1 MCSAA
6 WTLHEGGYELGFNRD
21 EKWIRAVSRDP
32 QFEGQHPVPGACAR
46 DSEAGGTWLFI
57 NEYGVTLAVTNAY
70 PGGMIPLP
78 GKTSRG
84 LLPLVAAVHTTA
96 GRIEKALFT
105 ETQWSHFAPCELLLI
120 DHEGLRHFGW
130 DGGSFASLPDPAAN
144 FLTTSSIATESVK
157 NARRSRYDRIAS
169 SGVSTILNDDTA
181 NDPAAAIF
189 VTRDDGG
196 TVSQTFVTV
205 SVREIIFASR
215 RRDELL
221 QEIRFSRK
229 A

>member
-6 WTLHEGGYELGFNRD
+6 WTFDEGGYQLGFNRD
-21 EKWIRAVSRDP
+21 EKWARPVSRDP
-32 QFEGQHPVPGACAR
+32 QYEGQHLVPGACAR
-46 DSEAGGTWLFI
+46 DSEAGGTWLFT
-57 NEYGVTLAVTNAY
+57 NEYGVTLAVMNAY

-84 LLPLVAAVHTTA
+84 LLPLVAAVHATA
-96 GRIEKALFT
+96 DRIEEALFT
-105 ETQWSHFAPCELLLI
+105 ETEWGHFAPCELLLI

-130 DGGSFASLPDPAAN
+130 VGESFTSMPAPAAN
-144 FLTTSSIATESVK
+144 FLTTSSVATEAVK
-157 NARRSRYDRIAS
+157 TARHSRFDRIAS
-169 SGVSTILNDDTA
+169 SGVTAILNDDTA

-196 TVSQTFVTV
+196 TVSQTLVTV

-215 RRDELL
+215 RRDEPL
-221 QEIRFSRK
+221 QEIRFPRK
-229 A
+229 P

>member
-6 WTLHEGGYELGFNRD
+6 WTFQDDGYEFGFNRD
-21 EKWIRAVSRDP
+21 EKWTRPVSRDP
-32 QFEGQHPVPGACAR
+32 QFEGDHAVPGACAR
-46 DSEAGGTWLFI
+46 DSEAGGTWLFT
-57 NEYGVTLAVTNAY
+57 NEYGITLAVMNAY

-84 LLPLVAAVHTTA
+84 MLPLVAAAHVTA
-96 GRIEKALFT
+96 DRIEHALFT
-105 ETQWSHFAPCELLLI
+105 ETEWSQFAPCELLLI

-130 DGGSFASLPDPAAN
+130 DGESFASLSAPAAD
-144 FLTTSSIATESVK
+144 FLTTSSVATEAVK
-157 NARRSRYDRIAS
+157 TARNSRFDRITP
-169 SGVSTILNDDTA
+169 SGVTTILNDDTA

-215 RRDELL
+215 RRDGPL
-221 QEIRFSRK
+221 QEIRFPRK
-229 A
+229 P